1 MALPVIRNLF
11 RDPTPEQSMLIGP
24 SCLALTQEERMSAT
38 TTDLN
43 GYLVNPHDV
52 VRITAQITN
61 AANDGKASGARL
73 GACAGVVS
81 GAAIGAFGAG
91 RYVAPSLPVIALGAL
106 GGGVTGGLAGYKLG
120 SVTGEKLGRSQEIT
134 KINSSLEFR
143 NWRHIK
149 YETEVFPALSTYM
162 PTDQWDRVQLNCPIT
177 KGWMNDP
184 VHANDGHMYERTE
197 ILKYLSFWDRNH
209 PEELLAALPLAA
221 RTEVLNTRSPFRN
234 GNIQLNLLKEKLS
247 YYDDLFMTLNKNYNQ
262 RVMSQKVIY
271 AKSLANELPMPTE
284 EETRIVNFY
293 FTPQLAKQDIANA
306 MSATV
311 FQSDLPQVNK
321 EKGVAFL
328 MAAVNL
334 PEVL

>member
-1 MALPVIRNLF
+1 MK
-11 RDPTPEQSMLIGP
+11 
-24 SCLALTQEERMSAT
+24 
-38 TTDLN
+38 
-43 GYLVNPHDV
+43 
-52 VRITAQITN
+52 N
-61 AANDGKASGARL
+61 A
-73 GACAGVVS
+73 
-81 GAAIGAFGAG
+81 
-91 RYVAPSLPVIALGAL
+91 
-106 GGGVTGGLAGYKLG
+106 
-120 SVTGEKLGRSQEIT
+120 
-134 KINSSLEFR
+134 
-143 NWRHIK
+143 
-149 YETEVFPALSTYM
+149 
-162 PTDQWDRVQLNCPIT
+162 VQ
-177 KGWMNDP
+177 
-184 VHANDGHMYERTE
+184 ANDGHMYERSQ
-197 ILKYLSFWDRNH
+197 ILDYLVQWDIDH
-209 PEELLAALPLAA
+209 PADQLAALPLAA
-221 RTEVLNTRSPFRN
+221 RIEVLNTRSPFRN